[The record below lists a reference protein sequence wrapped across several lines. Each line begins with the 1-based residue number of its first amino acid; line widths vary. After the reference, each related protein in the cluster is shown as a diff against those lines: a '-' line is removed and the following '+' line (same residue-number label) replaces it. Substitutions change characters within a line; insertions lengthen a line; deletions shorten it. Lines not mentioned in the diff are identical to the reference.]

1 MNEFKERYKSFSNI
15 DLLRIIE
22 NKSEYQPIAI
32 EAAETEID
40 ERNISVQEQQEA
52 KLIFDK
58 EKEEKKLKFEKK
70 AAIGRNVKEV
80 FMGVFETI
88 HPIQESSP
96 STEKLIRLT
105 TIVFGVITIAKLFK
119 EMGFVLYLLSGDFGS
134 WDLSVLEVLLPFI
147 LFPSATLL
155 FGLRKKIGWILLTSY
170 LTYSAV
176 STLGLLF
183 LNWNSEPSGIP
194 ALESLFP
201 QTSLITYIVM
211 LLFYGGFISILIKA
225 EVKNSYNIESKTSLK
240 TIGFSVVATLF
251 LIGSYFFT

>member
-1 MNEFKERYKSFSNI
+1 M
-15 DLLRIIE
+15 
-22 NKSEYQPIAI
+22 
-32 EAAETEID
+32 
-40 ERNISVQEQQEA
+40 
-52 KLIFDK
+52 
-58 EKEEKKLKFEKK
+58 
-70 AAIGRNVKEV
+70 KEV
-80 FMGVFETI
+80 FTGVFKTI

-119 EMGFVLYLLSGDFGS
+119 EMGFVLYLLSGDLGS

-147 LFPSATLL
+147 LLPSATLL

-194 ALESLFP
+194 ALDSLFP
-201 QTSLITYIVM
+201 QTSLITYIVV
-211 LLFYGGFISILIKA
+211 LLFYGGFISILIKS
-225 EVKNSYNIESKTSLK
+225 EVKNSYNIESMISLK

-251 LIGSYFFT
+251 IIWPYFFT